1 MIRQA
6 RPEDRFDIAKLV
18 YMVWDDMELELVKH
32 LPKDMVLDAIEKSCV
47 DATYRTFY
55 QHVLVYEIE
64 NKVAGCIISYSGEN
78 ELKYE
83 KAWELLDLPE
93 EIKQYG
99 TPLPLKEAK
108 DDEYY
113 IETIA
118 TFEAYRGRGIA
129 TKLLTSL
136 LESNTHVKWSLNCDI
151 NNEAALKLYKKVG
164 FISDEQIE
172 LYKHMYHHLIVK

>member
-1 MIRQA
+1 M
-6 RPEDRFDIAKLV
+6 
-18 YMVWDDMELELVKH
+18 
-32 LPKDMVLDAIEKSCV
+32 
-47 DATYRTFY
+47 
-55 QHVLVYEIE
+55 
-64 NKVAGCIISYSGEN
+64 
-78 ELKYE
+78 KYE

-164 FISDEQIE
+164 FISDGQIE

>member
-1 MIRQA
+1 M
-6 RPEDRFDIAKLV
+6 
-18 YMVWDDMELELVKH
+18 
-32 LPKDMVLDAIEKSCV
+32 
-47 DATYRTFY
+47 
-55 QHVLVYEIE
+55 
-64 NKVAGCIISYSGEN
+64 
-78 ELKYE
+78 
-83 KAWELLDLPE
+83 PE

-136 LESNTHVKWSLNCDI
+136 LESNTNVKWSLNCDI
-151 NNEAALKLYKKVG
+151 NNEAALSYIKSRLY
-164 FISDEQIE
+164 I
-172 LYKHMYHHLIVK
+172 

>member
-1 MIRQA
+1 
-6 RPEDRFDIAKLV
+6 
-18 YMVWDDMELELVKH
+18 
-32 LPKDMVLDAIEKSCV
+32 SCV

-55 QHVLVYEIE
+55 QHILVYEVE

-83 KAWELLDLPE
+83 KAWEILDLPE

-99 TPLPLKEAK
+99 TPLPVKEAK

-151 NNEAALKLYKKVG
+151 NNEAALKLYQKVG
-164 FISDEQIE
+164 FISDGQIE
-172 LYKHMYHHLIVK
+172 LYNHMYHHLIVK

>member
-1 MIRQA
+1 
-6 RPEDRFDIAKLV
+6 
-18 YMVWDDMELELVKH
+18 
-32 LPKDMVLDAIEKSCV
+32 PKDIVLDEIEKSCV

-55 QHVLVYEIE
+55 QHILVYEVE

-99 TPLPLKEAK
+99 TPLPVKEAK

-118 TFEAYRGRGIA
+118 TFAAYRGRGIA

-136 LESNTHVKWSLNCDI
+136 LESNTHVKW
-151 NNEAALKLYKKVG
+151 
-164 FISDEQIE
+164 
-172 LYKHMYHHLIVK
+172 

>member
-1 MIRQA
+1 MQL
-6 RPEDRFDIAKLV
+6 K
-18 YMVWDDMELELVKH
+18 
-32 LPKDMVLDAIEKSCV
+32 KSCV

-55 QHVLVYEIE
+55 QHILVYEVE

-99 TPLPLKEAK
+99 TPLPVKEAK

-118 TFEAYRGRGIA
+118 TFAAYRGRGIA

-151 NNEAALKLYKKVG
+151 NNEAALKLYKK
-164 FISDEQIE
+164 
-172 LYKHMYHHLIVK
+172 